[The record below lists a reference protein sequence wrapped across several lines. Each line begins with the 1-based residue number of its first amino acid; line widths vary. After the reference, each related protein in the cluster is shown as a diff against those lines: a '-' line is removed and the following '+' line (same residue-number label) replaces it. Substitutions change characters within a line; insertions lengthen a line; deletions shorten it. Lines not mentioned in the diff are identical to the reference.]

1 MQVVHVCHA
10 AYQRAAPI
18 QNNGSVAGLNETE
31 QRYQQRA
38 LAAACAAD
46 NSNLG
51 RVRQLEGDTIKGRRK
66 LGRIFQADVFE
77 LRKE

>member
-51 RVRQLEGDTIKGRRK
+51 RVRQLEGETPSRAEGSWGAYFR
-66 LGRIFQADVFE
+66 LMF
-77 LRKE
+77 LN